1 MLNFAL
7 PSGYTRDP
15 ETPEEIQ
22 NEDGVTIN
30 LPPLKEDA
38 TLQETISHVNDYFDY
53 LSVRLDQLRKRVKKL
68 EDKR

>member
-15 ETPEEIQ
+15 DTPDEIQ

-30 LPPLKEDA
+30 LPPLKGDA
-38 TLQETISHVNDYFDY
+38 TLQDTVAHVNEYFDY
-53 LSVRLDQLRKRVKKL
+53 LSVRLDQLRRRIKKL
-68 EDKR
+68 EVK

>member
-30 LPPLKEDA
+30 LPLLKEDA
-38 TLQETISHVNDYFDY
+38 TLQETVAHVNDYFDY
-53 LSVRLDQLRKRVKKL
+53 LSIRLDQIRKRVKKL
-68 EDKR
+68 EDKK

>member
-30 LPPLKEDA
+30 LPLLKEDA
-38 TLQETISHVNDYFDY
+38 TLQETIAHVNDYFDY
-53 LSVRLDQLRKRVKKL
+53 LSVRLDQIRKRVKKL
-68 EDKR
+68 EDKK

>member
-30 LPPLKEDA
+30 LPLLKEDA
-38 TLQETISHVNDYFDY
+38 TLQETVAHVNDYFDY
-53 LSVRLDQLRKRVKKL
+53 LSVRLDQIRKRVKKL
-68 EDKR
+68 EDKK